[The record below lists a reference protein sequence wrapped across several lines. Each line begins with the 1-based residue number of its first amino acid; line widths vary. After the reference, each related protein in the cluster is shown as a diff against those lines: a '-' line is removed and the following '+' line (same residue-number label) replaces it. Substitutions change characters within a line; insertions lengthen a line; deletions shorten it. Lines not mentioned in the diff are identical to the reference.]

1 MTHVEKHD
9 EHDEGLPR
17 QEAFDPTPPEENEII
32 VTWIGHASFLVQLG
46 NFALLID
53 PVYAT
58 HCAPLPLPS
67 LRRLQAPGVAWDDL
81 PPIDAILITHN
92 HYDHLD
98 QGVVKKLA
106 NRAHFIV
113 PDGLEKW
120 MRKKQ
125 VQQVTPVAWWQQVTL
140 CNEIK
145 ITSCPAQHFSAR
157 SPFDRNQ
164 SHWCGW
170 MIEWRGKK
178 IYHTGDSGYCP
189 HFREIGEKFS
199 PIDLAMIPIGAYAPR
214 CVMKPMHMNPEEAT
228 LVHKEIHSQLS
239 LAHHWGT
246 FRLTAEPIMEPV
258 RLLKES
264 QKKHGIPEKTFRVLA
279 IGESVRIS
287 AV

>member
-1 MTHVEKHD
+1 MRARGICRFRSSSLDSPHPLRDSCFAMSPFKNAYPHIPHGGWDILKWKLGMTHVEKHD

-164 SHWCGW
+164 SH
-170 MIEWRGKK
+170 
-178 IYHTGDSGYCP
+178 
-189 HFREIGEKFS
+189 
-199 PIDLAMIPIGAYAPR
+199 
-214 CVMKPMHMNPEEAT
+214 
-228 LVHKEIHSQLS
+228 
-239 LAHHWGT
+239 
-246 FRLTAEPIMEPV
+246 
-258 RLLKES
+258 
-264 QKKHGIPEKTFRVLA
+264 
-279 IGESVRIS
+279 
-287 AV
+287 